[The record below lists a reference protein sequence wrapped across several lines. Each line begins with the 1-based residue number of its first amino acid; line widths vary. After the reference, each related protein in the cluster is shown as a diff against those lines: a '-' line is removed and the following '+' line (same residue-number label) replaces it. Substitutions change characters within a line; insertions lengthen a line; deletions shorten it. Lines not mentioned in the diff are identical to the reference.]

1 MATLTRR
8 QVEGLD
14 DPNGFFLEL
23 QRRDFGLFVR
33 AMFPLVNGG
42 ADLKWNWHLDAICY
56 ELSKIENG
64 DCLRLLVALPP
75 RNLKSFMISVAW
87 VAWML
92 GRNPSLNFVG
102 VSYSG
107 ELAQKL
113 ARQCLNLMQNDRYR
127 EIFPKT
133 IISKKRTAAYDFETI
148 AGGGRLATSITG
160 TLTGRGG
167 DIIIIDDPIKP
178 DEAQSDTVREA
189 VNDWYRTTLA
199 SRLNDKQSGAIIC
212 VMQRLHQYDL
222 AGLMITD
229 GGWRHLSLPAIA
241 KDDCTIRLTR
251 GRIYRRKLGDVLHP
265 DREPA
270 ATLER
275 IKAEQGSIIF
285 EAQYQQNPVPADGN
299 MISASWLRY
308 VDPTTGIPEH
318 GEIIQ
323 SWDTASKD
331 GIHNDYSVC
340 ITAKRFGN
348 DIYIIDV
355 YRGRLNFPELKK
367 AATRLANE
375 HRAHALLI
383 EDAASGQ
390 QLYQTLRAECP
401 HGVPVPS
408 KQKPEGDKKTRLAG
422 VSSMI
427 EAGQLILPKAAPWL
441 AEFQSELLAFP
452 NARHDDQVDA
462 LSQLLGWVRRQ
473 YVYDDVVVCGA
484 IVIGPNDPYDNK
496 WLL

>member
-1 MATLTRR
+1 MAILTKQ
-8 QVEGLD
+8 QVDQLD

-23 QRRDFGLFVR
+23 LRQDFGFFVR
-33 AMFPLVNGG
+33 VTFPLVNGG

-56 ELSKIENG
+56 ELSRVESG
-64 DCLRLLVALPP
+64 ECLRLLVTLPP

-113 ARQCLNLMQNDRYR
+113 ARQCLTLMQTAKYR
-127 EIFPKT
+127 EIFAKT
-133 IISKKRTAAYDFETI
+133 IVSPKRSAAYDFETT
-148 AGGGRLATSITG
+148 AGGGRHGTSITG

-189 VNDWYRTTLA
+189 VNNWYRSTLA
-199 SRLNDKQSGAIIC
+199 SRLNDKQKGAIIC

-229 GGWRHLSLPAIA
+229 GGWRQLSLPAFA
-241 KDDCTIRLTR
+241 NDDCTIRLIR
-251 GRIYRRKLGDVLHP
+251 GRFYRRKPGDVLHP

-270 ATLER
+270 STLSR

-285 EAQYQQNPVPADGN
+285 EAQYQQNPIPVDGN
-299 MISASWLRY
+299 MISANWLRY
-308 VDPTTGIPEH
+308 VDPATGIPEH
-318 GEIIQ
+318 GQIIQ

-331 GIHNDYSVC
+331 GIHNDYSAC
-340 ITAKRFGN
+340 ITVKRCGN
-348 DIYIIDV
+348 YIYIIDIF
-355 YRGRLNFPELKK
+355 RKRLTFPELKK
-367 AATRLANE
+367 AAIRLANE
-375 HRAHALLI
+375 HRVHTLLI

-401 HGVPVPS
+401 LGVPVPL

-473 YVYDDVVVCGA
+473 YTDDDVVVCGA
-484 IVIGPNDPYDNK
+484 IVIGPDDPPDAK